1 MFNKFILAYQQGRAG
16 SFLGFEDQCKAVE
29 MLRFSV
35 EVAPT
40 GEEEGGCV
48 MSSQAQLKLGDTY
61 VNTLGCREMLSC
73 ISHVIQERDHDRIRK
88 SPVFGSAR
96 DEATDIA
103 TESALI
109 LYVKI
114 VENGRSVTV
123 FLGLEP
129 LDNGSDAASIF
140 EVDEARL
147 AEIFEGDVNEMHKR
161 HMAAGADGCNT
172 MLGHKTGL
180 VTRYKRKNV
189 RLKATHCMAH
199 RLALS
204 VRDAASSIEL
214 ISVFQEQMKWMYG
227 FFKQS
232 AKRKGELRDVQKELG
247 EKPQGPKKQFD
258 VRWLSLG
265 QSADRA
271 KKIVPALHKYMTSV
285 VESLPKERTTP
296 SASADDVRSKASRL
310 LEMLTNHNFLLT
322 LHAVDEILDKVNRF
336 CEVLQMRQLQG
347 KMVKEAL
354 EIVINGLKLSWA
366 SPDRMPGG
374 GMTTRAFLQPLHEAL
389 QSAKQRAEG
398 KDVTEVTYLVSKQML
413 CGCMPEGGSEN
424 ASYTYEVKC
433 KIQEHEKTMLAMR
446 DFALS
451 IIDSL
456 TDRFGGLEELEK
468 FDCLDPS
475 SIPVEAEARHTF
487 GDDNFSR
494 LTQEYGQ
501 DKTSESLQFP
511 ALFDPTDAMHEW
523 ETFKETLAQ
532 ENLLG
537 QDMEQD
543 EDVLVTVLTSSKFVS
558 FKIVR
563 FLIQIK
569 MVVWL
574 QTAECERGFSKRT
587 EIKTKQRASL
597 GSTLLDILMRI
608 KINGPRI
615 EETFK
620 VTELMGEAM
629 RHFKSVKERCPQR
642 GSKAERIK
650 HSSKESAIGQ
660 LRSWNRMLAAR
671 ENDGLDDEDDEEIH
685 GIKIPD
691 AMARTQEM
699 EEQETLEEEDEATF
713 FAREKLALD
722 AIPDFETA
730 DGWKVLDMLPD
741 DIDFPGA
748 PNLCKDTAKY
758 LKQKQVACKNLRVD
772 ENGGWERGQV
782 HMQEKS
788 KQNMGLFSVKVPN
801 VRGWVL
807 YDLSRQNYK
816 SRWVL
821 LEKELQE

>member
-1 MFNKFILAYQQGRAG
+1 
-16 SFLGFEDQCKAVE
+16 

-35 EVAPT
+35 DVEST
-40 GEEEGGCV
+40 GEGEGGCV

-73 ISHVIQERDHDRIRK
+73 ISHVIQERDHERIRK

-172 MLGHKTGL
+172 MIGHKSGL

-204 VRDAASSIEL
+204 VRDAASSIEV
-214 ISVFQEQMKWMYG
+214 ITVFQEQMKWMYG

-232 AKRKGELRDVQKELG
+232 AKRKGEFQAVQKELG

-285 VESLPKERTTP
+285 VESLPKERTTT
-296 SASADDVRSKASRL
+296 SASADNASSDLSMEHTVRSKASRL
-310 LEMLTNHNFLLT
+310 LEMLMNHNFLLT

-336 CEVLQMRQLQG
+336 CEVLQKRQLQG

-354 EIVINGLKLSWA
+354 EIFIHGLKMSWA
-366 SPDRMPGG
+366 TPGRMPGG
-374 GMTTRAFLQPLHEAL
+374 GITTRAFLQPLHEAL
-389 QSAKQRAEG
+389 QSAKQQAGG
-398 KDVTEVTYLVSKQML
+398 KDVTEVTYLVSKEML
-413 CGCMPEGGSEN
+413 CGCMPEGGVEN

-446 DFALS
+446 DFAHS

-456 TDRFGGLEELEK
+456 VDRFGGLEEIEK

-475 SIPVEAEARHTF
+475 SIPVEASARHTF
-487 GDDNFSR
+487 GDDNFR
-494 LTQEYGQ
+494 QLTQEYGQ

-511 ALFDPTDAMHEW
+511 PLFDPTDAMHEW

-543 EDVLVTVLTSSKFVS
+543 EDVLVTVLTSSKFDS
-558 FKIVR
+558 FKIIR

-569 MVVWL
+569 MVLWL

-608 KINGPRI
+608 KINGPQI

-629 RHFKSVKERCPQR
+629 RHFKSVKERCPNR

-650 HSSKESAIGQ
+650 RSSKESAIGQ

-699 EEQETLEEEDEATF
+699 EEQEEDEETS
-713 FAREKLALD
+713 FAREKLALEAALD

-730 DGWKVLDMLPD
+730 DGWKVVDMLPD

-772 ENGGWERGQV
+772 EGGGWERGQV